1 MKSRSKN
8 LLMRK
13 HRLVSRSSVF
23 GGYHVGPDLAMPGI
37 KTVGLFRM
45 LLLNARFYSNA
56 QFLFLDFLAYP
67 LIIT

>member
-1 MKSRSKN
+1 
-8 LLMRK
+8 MRK